1 MRADRAPYKIL
12 QFNDFGLVAIT
23 RKRVKQS
30 LERTLC
36 APCTYCEGAGYIKSV
51 ATVIGEILQEAQKL
65 RKSLENEQ
73 SNLVLRVNPEVA
85 KVLKSNHNSY
95 LQEIEEMVGKQVM
108 VKSDPLLH
116 QTKFDLA

>member
-1 MRADRAPYKIL
+1 
-12 QFNDFGLVAIT
+12 VAIT

-36 APCTYCEGAGYIKSV
+36 APCNYCEVAGYIKSV
-51 ATVIGEILQEAQKL
+51 ATVVSEILQEAQKL
-65 RKSLENEQ
+65 RKALEGEQ
-73 SNLVLRVNPEVA
+73 FNLVLRVNPEVA

-95 LQEIEEMVGKQVM
+95 LQEIEEIVGKSVL